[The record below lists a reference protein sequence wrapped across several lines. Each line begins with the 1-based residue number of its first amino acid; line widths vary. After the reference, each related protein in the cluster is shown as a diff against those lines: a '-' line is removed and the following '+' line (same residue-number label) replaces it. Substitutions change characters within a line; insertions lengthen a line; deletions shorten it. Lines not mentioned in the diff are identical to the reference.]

1 MHWSRPV
8 RVCLDENM
16 PLRLWFVLDGHEVSS
31 VRSEGWAGKSNG
43 ELLNLL
49 ADRFD
54 VLVTSDQS
62 IGHQQNLIGRNISVV
77 VVPTN
82 NLTILRANAIALRVT
97 LDELAGHS
105 NAVLVTID
113 WRGRRTIRGLS
124 RTDEEAKELPP
135 MPRF

>member
-1 MHWSRPV
+1 MHGSRQV

-16 PLRLWFVLDGHEVSS
+16 PLPLRFVLDAHEVSS
-31 VRSEGWAGKSNG
+31 VRSEGWAGKTNG

-54 VLVTSDQS
+54 VLLTSDRS
-62 IGHQQNLIGRNISVV
+62 IAHQQNLVGRNVSVV

-82 NLTILRANAIALRVT
+82 NLTVLRASAIALRVT
-97 LDELAGHS
+97 LDELAAHP
-105 NAVLVTID
+105 NAALITID

-124 RTDEEAKELPP
+124 RTDEETKELPRVP
-135 MPRF
+135 PF

>member
-1 MHWSRPV
+1 M

-16 PLRLWFVLDGHEVSS
+16 PLPLRFVLAGYEVSS
-31 VRSEGWAGKSNG
+31 VRSEGWTGKSNG

-49 ADRFD
+49 AHRFE
-54 VLVTSDQS
+54 VLLTSDRS
-62 IGHQQNLIGRNISVV
+62 IVRQQNLVGRNISVV

-97 LDELAGHS
+97 LDELAAHP
-105 NAVLVTID
+105 NAALVTID

-124 RTDEEAKELPP
+124 RTDEETKELPRV
-135 MPRF
+135 PRF